1 MFSITHTVKTYTV
14 QQEKNLSIHRLSTL
28 LRVFQFPVEFRIL
41 VPYVH
46 MRWCI
51 LYTVYCILH
60 TVWCTPYTNFTRMCL
75 CLCGLVGCVASRRLA
90 SRRCCT
96 YKRCYMCVRA
106 CVRAC
111 VMLAYHV
118 HCAAHCAVCT
128 VHGVRVSVSETKH
141 IGDSRTGKQPQ
152 SKQFARL
159 IDFPWHP
166 RFGVT
171 GPCNALHRPICGDK
185 RSHEHT
191 NASTST
197 NSIGYGILPFD
208 YQTGL
213 RPADCKSAG
222 KLCAAELYG
231 TSSIVSTIDRISL
244 YRCLCIVFSI
254 SKCKLAMY
262 GIITRYK
269 ETTHRGFAK
278 ERRNTDILGYEGKLH
293 PLNSAF
299 L

>member
-1 MFSITHTVKTYTV
+1 M
-14 QQEKNLSIHRLSTL
+14 
-28 LRVFQFPVEFRIL
+28 
-41 VPYVH
+41 
-46 MRWCI
+46 
-51 LYTVYCILH
+51 VY
-60 TVWCTPYTNFTRMCL
+60 
-75 CLCGLVGCVASRRLA
+75 
-90 SRRCCT
+90 
-96 YKRCYMCVRA
+96 VRA

-111 VMLAYHV
+111 VMFAYHV
-118 HCAAHCAVCT
+118 HCAVHCAVRT

-185 RSHEHT
+185 RSHGHT

-213 RPADCKSAG
+213 RPADCKSVG
-222 KLCAAELYG
+222 KLGAAGLYG

-244 YRCLCIVFSI
+244 YRCLCTVFCTW
-254 SKCKLAMY
+254 KCKLAMY
-262 GIITRYK
+262 GIIARNK
-269 ETTHRGFAK
+269 GTTHRGFAR
-278 ERRNTDILGYEGKLH
+278 ERRNRISSDTRENRTLRILRFCNSVLCLFYETNYVIQIVSICEMSLHKYKYATNLFLSTFIGKLLYFIFVIL
-293 PLNSAF
+293 PRYLLLLSNY
-299 L
+299 

>member
-1 MFSITHTVKTYTV
+1 M
-14 QQEKNLSIHRLSTL
+14 
-28 LRVFQFPVEFRIL
+28 
-41 VPYVH
+41 
-46 MRWCI
+46 
-51 LYTVYCILH
+51 VY
-60 TVWCTPYTNFTRMCL
+60 
-75 CLCGLVGCVASRRLA
+75 
-90 SRRCCT
+90 
-96 YKRCYMCVRA
+96 VRA
-106 CVRAC
+106 CVRAY
-111 VMLAYHV
+111 VRDVRAYHV
-118 HCAAHCAVCT
+118 HCAVHCAVCT

-213 RPADCKSAG
+213 RPADCKSVG
-222 KLCAAELYG
+222 KLCAAGLYG

-244 YRCLCIVFSI
+244 YRCLCTVFCTW
-254 SKCKLAMY
+254 KYKLAMY
-262 GIITRYK
+262 GIIIRY
-269 ETTHRGFAK
+269 EGTTHRGFAK
-278 ERRNTDILGYEGKLH
+278 ERRNRISSDTRENRTLRILRFCNSVLCLFYETNYVIQIVSICEMSLH
-293 PLNSAF
+293 KNINMRRTLFIHFYRETFVFYFRYSSTLLATSIE
-299 L
+299 LLTIEKRYT